1 MSLEENIYI
10 SLIAA
15 LVNFVLS
22 IIVPCALKDH
32 QNFLPKVRVMLEQ
45 NRAALLS
52 SSILVAVIVFLSL
65 EAAPVIKRE
74 LIPNYLLNLAH
85 LPNPRLSVPSVPIG
99 PIVNLPR
106 SI

>member
-1 MSLEENIYI
+1 MSLQENIYI

-22 IIVPCALKDH
+22 IIVPCALKDRKD
-32 QNFLPKVRVMLEQ
+32 FLPKVRIMLEQ

-65 EAAPVIKRE
+65 EAAPVIKRD

-85 LPNPRLSVPSVPIG
+85 LSNPSVATASVLAAPKNI
-99 PIVNLPR
+99 
-106 SI
+106 

>member
-22 IIVPCALKDH
+22 VIVPCALKDH
-32 QNFLPKVRVMLEQ
+32 KNFLPKVRVMLEQ

-65 EAAPVIKRE
+65 EAAPVIKSE
-74 LIPNYLLNLAH
+74 LIPNYILNLAH
-85 LPNPRLSVPSVPIG
+85 LSNPRLSAP
-99 PIVNLPR
+99 L